1 MLADAGAELV
11 ISSPKGGQPPV
22 DPKSESP
29 DAQTAAT
36 KRFYGDYDLIDKIA
50 HTLKMCELYNSF
62 EKFCSTF
69 SIIYSQF

>member
-1 MLADAGAELV
+1 VKKTVSGLRNSPELAIA
-11 ISSPKGGQPPV
+11 SPKGGQPPV

-50 HTLKMCELYNSF
+50 HWNCYLYPDS
-62 EKFCSTF
+62 KLS
-69 SIIYSQF
+69 